1 MRLRYLTFDRKISF
15 KNCGK
20 IYIVVKINI
29 FYYVS
34 RIFIMFHEY
43 LHDFSKRLHADWM
56 QTNRY
61 KLRLKKKGLENIK
74 KKKILYKA
82 IFE

>member
-1 MRLRYLTFDRKISF
+1 
-15 KNCGK
+15 
-20 IYIVVKINI
+20 
-29 FYYVS
+29 
-34 RIFIMFHEY
+34 MFHEY